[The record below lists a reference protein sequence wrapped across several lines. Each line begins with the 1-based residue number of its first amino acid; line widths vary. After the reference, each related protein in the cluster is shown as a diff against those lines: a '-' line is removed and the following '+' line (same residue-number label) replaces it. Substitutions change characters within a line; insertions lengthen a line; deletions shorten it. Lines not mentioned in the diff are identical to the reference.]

1 MVTTNKI
8 IQVNFKEVLK
18 NSKQNDV
25 HTMINSWMSS
35 LKMLKLNMVTSPM
48 QEQIIPMAFK
58 ESTMN

>member
-8 IQVNFKEVLK
+8 IQVNLKEVLK

-25 HTMINSWMSS
+25 HTMVISWMSS
-35 LKMLKLNMVTSPM
+35 LKMLKMNMVTSSM